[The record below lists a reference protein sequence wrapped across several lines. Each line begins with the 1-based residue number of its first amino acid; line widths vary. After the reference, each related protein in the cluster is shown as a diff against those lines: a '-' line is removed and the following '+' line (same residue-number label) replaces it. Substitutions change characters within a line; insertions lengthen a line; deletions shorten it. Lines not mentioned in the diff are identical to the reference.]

1 MKKEQRTTQ
10 AELKLEATPMTTDQD
25 ETVRS
30 SQQSTAEFKKQW
42 GMQESHAQIEM
53 QPLKQLE
60 QHNIL

>member
-30 SQQSTAEFKKQW
+30 SQQSTAEFKQQW
-42 GMQESHAQIEM
+42 GMQESHAQIETK
-53 QPLKQLE
+53 PLKQLE
-60 QHNIL
+60 LHDIL